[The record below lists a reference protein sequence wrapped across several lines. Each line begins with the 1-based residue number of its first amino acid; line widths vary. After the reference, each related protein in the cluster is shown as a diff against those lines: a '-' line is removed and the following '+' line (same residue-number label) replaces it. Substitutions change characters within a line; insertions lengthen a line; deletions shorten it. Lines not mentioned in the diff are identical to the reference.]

1 MPCFPK
7 KEADIFALANQM
19 IAGYTDH
26 PAVFPHA
33 DVAALTDARINYT
46 NQVIVA
52 GCYKADVALATEVKD
67 KSFRALVRNMKQQLK
82 RSESDTKDN
91 PLQLK
96 HIGWTEERYG
106 GQTRKPAQPRS
117 FEATPRGPGVVEL
130 EWKAPA
136 PGKGGPVRSYVVLRR
151 QQLPGQKFTHWSQ
164 EGMALTPEITLTN
177 QPRYIQLEY
186 RIIAINAT
194 GTSVPSNAVAVVL

>member
-1 MPCFPK
+1 MPRFPK

-33 DVAALTDARINYT
+33 NVAALTNARIDYT

-67 KSFRALVRNMKQQLK
+67 KAFRALTRKMKQQLK
-82 RSESDTKDN
+82 RSEVDAKDN

-96 HIGWTEERYG
+96 RIGWTEERYG
-106 GQTRKPAQPRS
+106 TKARKPAQPRAL
-117 FEATPRGPGVVEL
+117 EATQRGPGVVEL
-130 EWKAPA
+130 EWKAPV

-151 QQLPGQKFTHWSQ
+151 QQLQGKKFTNWSQ
-164 EGMALTPEITLTN
+164 EGMALTTEITLTN

-186 RIIAINAT
+186 RIIALNAT
-194 GTSVPSNAVAVVL
+194 GTSIPSNVVSVVL

>member
-1 MPCFPK
+1 MSRFPK

-33 DVAALTDARINYT
+33 DVAALTNARIDYT

-52 GCYKADVALATEVKD
+52 GCFEADARLATEVKD
-67 KSFRALVRNMKQQLK
+67 NARRALVRLMKQQLK
-82 RSESDTKDN
+82 RSEVDTKED

-96 HIGWTEERYG
+96 LIGWTEERYG
-106 GQTRKPAQPRS
+106 TTVRKPSQPRAL
-117 FEATPRGPGVVEL
+117 EATPRGPGVVEL
-130 EWKAPA
+130 DWKAPA
-136 PGKGGPVRSYVVLRR
+136 PGKGGVVRSYVVLRR
-151 QQLPGQKFTHWSQ
+151 QQLPGKNFTDWSQ
-164 EGMALTPEITLTN
+164 EGSSLKPEITLTN
-177 QPRYIQLEY
+177 QPRFVQLEY

-194 GTSVPSNAVAVVL
+194 GASIPSNVVAVVL

>member
-1 MPCFPK
+1 MPRFPK

-67 KSFRALVRNMKQQLK
+67 KAFRALTRKMKQQLK
-82 RSESDTKDN
+82 RSEVDTKDT

-96 HIGWTEERYG
+96 LIGWTEERYG
-106 GQTRKPAQPRS
+106 TKVRKPAQPRAL
-117 FEATPRGPGVVEL
+117 EATSRGPGVVEL
-130 EWKAPA
+130 DWKPPV

-151 QQLPGQKFTHWSQ
+151 QQLHDKKFTNWAQ
-164 EGMALTPEITLTN
+164 EGMALTNEITLTI
-177 QPRYIQLEY
+177 QPRFIQLEY
-186 RIIAINAT
+186 RIIAINAK
-194 GTSVPSNAVAVVL
+194 GNSIPSNSVAVVL

>member
-1 MPCFPK
+1 MPRFPK

-33 DVAALTDARINYT
+33 DVAALTNARIDYT

-52 GCYKADVALATEVKD
+52 GCYKADVALATEVKE
-67 KSFRALVRNMKQQLK
+67 KAFRALVRIMKQQLK
-82 RSESDTKDN
+82 RSEVDTKDN

-96 HIGWTEERYG
+96 MIGWTEERYG
-106 GQTRKPAQPRS
+106 TKVRKPSQPRAL
-117 FEATPRGPGVVEL
+117 EATPRGPGVVEL

-136 PGKGGPVRSYVVLRR
+136 PGKGGSVRSYVVLRR
-151 QQLPGQKFTHWSQ
+151 QQLQGQKFTDWSQ
-164 EGMALTPEITLTN
+164 EGMALTTEITLTN

-186 RIIAINAT
+186 RIIAINSS
-194 GTSVPSNAVAVVL
+194 GNSIPSNAVAVVL

>member
-1 MPCFPK
+1 MPRFPK
-7 KEADIFALANQM
+7 KEADIFALVNQM

-33 DVAALTDARINYT
+33 DVAALTNARIDYT

-67 KSFRALVRNMKQQLK
+67 NAFRALTRKMKQQLK
-82 RSESDTKDN
+82 RSEVDTKDT

-96 HIGWTEERYG
+96 LIGWTEERYG

-117 FEATPRGPGVVEL
+117 LEATPRGPGVVEL

-136 PGKGGPVRSYVVLRR
+136 PGKGGPVRSYVILRR
-151 QQLPGQKFTHWSQ
+151 QQLPGQKFTEWSQ

-186 RIIAINAT
+186 RIIAVNAT
-194 GTSVPSNAVAVVL
+194 GTSIPSNAVAVVL

>member
-1 MPCFPK
+1 MPRFPK
-7 KEADIFALANQM
+7 KEADIFALVNQM

-33 DVAALTDARINYT
+33 DVAALTNARIDYT

-67 KSFRALVRNMKQQLK
+67 KAFRALVRKMKQQLK
-82 RSESDTKDN
+82 RSEVDTKDN

-96 HIGWTEERYG
+96 HINWTEERYG
-106 GQTRKPAQPRS
+106 GQVRKPSQPRS
-117 FEATPRGPGVVEL
+117 LEAMSRGPGVVEL

-136 PGKGGPVRSYVVLRR
+136 PGKGGVVRSYVVLRR
-151 QQLPGQKFTHWSQ
+151 QQLPGQKFTDWSQ
-164 EGMALTPEITLTN
+164 EGMALTTEITLTN

-194 GTSVPSNAVAVVL
+194 GTSIPSNVVSVVL

>member
-1 MPCFPK
+1 MPRFPK

-67 KSFRALVRNMKQQLK
+67 KAFRALVRKMKQQLK

-106 GQTRKPAQPRS
+106 KAVRKPSQPRAL
-117 FEATPRGPGVVEL
+117 EATPRGPGVVEL
-130 EWKAPA
+130 DWKAPA
-136 PGKGGPVRSYVVLRR
+136 PGNGGPVRSYVILRR
-151 QQLPGQKFTHWSQ
+151 QHLPGKQFSNWTQ
-164 EGMALTPEITLTN
+164 EGMALNPEITLTN
-177 QPRYIQLEY
+177 QPRFVQLEY
-186 RIIAINAT
+186 RIIAVNTA
-194 GTSVPSNAVAVVL
+194 GNSVPSNTAAVAL

>member
-1 MPCFPK
+1 MPRFPK

-19 IAGYTDH
+19 IAGYTAI

-33 DVAALTDARINYT
+33 DVIALENASNDYT